1 MKRHRQ
7 SEDNTGRDEPD
18 TVPAKKKRLTK
29 FGDFNLKDLGLPKGA
44 WPDASKKYTG
54 KYSYTVAG
62 RSGSVTWF
70 CVFTFFH
77 FKGEMDGDGGG

>member
-7 SEDNTGRDEPD
+7 SEEDTTKREPD

-29 FGDFNLKDLGLPKGA
+29 FGDFNLKDLGLPKDA
-44 WPDASKKYTG
+44 WPDASKKHNG

-62 RSGSVTWF
+62 RSGSVT
-70 CVFTFFH
+70 
-77 FKGEMDGDGGG
+77 